1 MKKLCV
7 LGITGSIGV
16 NVADIVKNNRE
27 DFEIVGVALYSN
39 IEILFT
45 VLSEHPSIKYVYVGE
60 AKLKN
65 EILNKYPNLTIF
77 TKEDSM
83 IKLID
88 AFDYDMVVNA
98 LVGFA
103 GLEPTV
109 HTLRKGIDCALA
121 NKESLVVGGELINSI
136 LKSSSCKLYP
146 IDSEH
151 VALAK
156 CLKNKKVSDVNRLI
170 LTASGGSFRNK
181 TRDELKNV
189 TVDDALKHPSWKMG
203 AKITIDSATMINK
216 GFEIIEAYYLF
227 NFDIDKID
235 VLLHDESVI
244 HSLIE
249 MNDHSL
255 LADLGPADM
264 RIPISYALYEGNY
277 HNVDD
282 VSYLSLEDLT
292 SLHFRKYDKNRYPGV
307 ELAKRAIREGGTMPC
322 VLNAANE
329 ALNLAFRQNKISF
342 LSIEEIIEKVMNL
355 HTIINEP
362 TLEDLI
368 NVNKWAYDKAISFIE
383 KGE

>member
-1 MKKLCV
+1 
-7 LGITGSIGV
+7 
-16 NVADIVKNNRE
+16 
-27 DFEIVGVALYSN
+27 
-39 IEILFT
+39 
-45 VLSEHPSIKYVYVGE
+45 
-60 AKLKN
+60 
-65 EILNKYPNLTIF
+65 
-77 TKEDSM
+77 
-83 IKLID
+83 
-88 AFDYDMVVNA
+88 
-98 LVGFA
+98 
-103 GLEPTV
+103 
-109 HTLRKGIDCALA
+109 
-121 NKESLVVGGELINSI
+121 
-136 LKSSSCKLYP
+136 
-146 IDSEH
+146 
-151 VALAK
+151 
-156 CLKNKKVSDVNRLI
+156 
-170 LTASGGSFRNK
+170 
-181 TRDELKNV
+181 
-189 TVDDALKHPSWKMG
+189 
-203 AKITIDSATMINK
+203 
-216 GFEIIEAYYLF
+216 
-227 NFDIDKID
+227 
-235 VLLHDESVI
+235 
-244 HSLIE
+244 

-329 ALNLAFRQNKISF
+329 ALNLAFRQNRISF